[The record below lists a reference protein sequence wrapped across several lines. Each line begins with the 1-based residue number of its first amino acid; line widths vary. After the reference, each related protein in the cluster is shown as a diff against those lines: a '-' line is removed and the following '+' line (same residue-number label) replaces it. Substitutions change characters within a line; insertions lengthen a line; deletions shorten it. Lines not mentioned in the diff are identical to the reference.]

1 MNPRRLDGVPPL
13 GAVGPITEHHRSMN
27 VTRYRRKIVRAIEA
41 LHVREPAG
49 VSQRMSELT
58 GLTIE
63 VLGRGIIG
71 VVEVNNFAR
80 SDVMIMSIA
89 HMLKRVG
96 NSRHAKLQRQNNE
109 HDEEKKATH
118 R

>member
-1 MNPRRLDGVPPL
+1 M
-13 GAVGPITEHHRSMN
+13 H
-27 VTRYRRKIVRAIEA
+27 VTRQRWKIVRAIEA

-71 VVEVNNFAR
+71 VVEVNNIAR
-80 SDVMIMSIA
+80 GYVMIMSIA
-89 HMLKRVG
+89 HMLQRVG
-96 NSRHAKLQRQNNE
+96 NSHHAELQRQHSQ
-109 HDEEKKATH
+109 HDEETKASH
-118 R
+118 